1 MVKTHHPVHFYFC
14 PTNISWMFTV
24 CQEMAGPTEPF
35 IHKAPRERH
44 STLNREGR
52 VNNLLIGLE
61 FLSLGSLPPPLPS
74 WED

>member
-1 MVKTHHPVHFYFC
+1 M
-14 PTNISWMFTV
+14 